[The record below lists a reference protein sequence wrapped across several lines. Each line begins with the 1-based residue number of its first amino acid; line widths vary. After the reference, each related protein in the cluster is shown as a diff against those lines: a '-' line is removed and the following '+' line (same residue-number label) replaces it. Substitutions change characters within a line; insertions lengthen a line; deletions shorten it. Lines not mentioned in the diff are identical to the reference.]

1 MGSYSNGKADLQAA
15 LDQARARVHFHYPW
29 WLRPFLQRGVIGIAL
44 GRRIYIA
51 PEMLERPAGEVEQLI
66 RHELAHVRQVARLG
80 LIRFLWR
87 YLAEYIALRRQ
98 GKSSSAAYNAIS
110 FEREA
115 REAEES

>member
-1 MGSYSNGKADLQAA
+1 M
-15 LDQARARVHFHYPW
+15 
-29 WLRPFLQRGVIGIAL
+29 RPFLQRGVIGIAL

-51 PEMLERPAGEVEQLI
+51 PRMLERPAEEVEQLV

-87 YLAEYIALRRQ
+87 YLAEYVALRRS
-98 GKSSSAAYNAIS
+98 GKSSSEAYNEIS

-115 REAEES
+115 REAEKA

>member
-1 MGSYSNGKADLQAA
+1 MNGNLQCA
-15 LDQARARVHFHYPW
+15 LNEAGARVAFHYPW

-51 PEMLERPAGEVEQLI
+51 PEMLERPAAEVERLV

-80 LIRFLWR
+80 LVRFLWR
-87 YLAEYIALRRQ
+87 YLVEYLALRRR
-98 GKSSSAAYNAIS
+98 GLTSSAAYNAIS

-115 REAEES
+115 REAEEA